1 MRRWL
6 RAYTGRRQPSS
17 TRTSKPKSPSLRPP
31 IAHTLIL
38 SISFALSR
46 QKKIHSEKPLQHKKS
61 PTAKERTEP
70 PALCLSSRALVR
82 TRAPRRRLLRVF
94 LMLRRKCNLSKCA
107 PPPAFGFGRHS
118 AHTHHHKAGG
128 PSGFCF
134 CFVSALHTGFLL
146 SSSALAHRG
155 KTIARAG
162 CVRSMCCAML
172 LRLAPTVRCGK
183 GTSNGTSSSSMC
195 GDVLA

>member
-61 PTAKERTEP
+61 PTAKERVLNHPLSISVLVLSYEFERLVVGYCGFS
-70 PALCLSSRALVR
+70 LCCDANVTSRNAHLLLHSASGATRLTHTTTKPEGHRAFVFVLFRLSTQVSFS
-82 TRAPRRRLLRVF
+82 RRRRSL
-94 LMLRRKCNLSKCA
+94 
-107 PPPAFGFGRHS
+107 
-118 AHTHHHKAGG
+118 TAGK
-128 PSGFCF
+128 
-134 CFVSALHTGFLL
+134 L
-146 SSSALAHRG
+146 
-155 KTIARAG
+155 
-162 CVRSMCCAML
+162 
-172 LRLAPTVRCGK
+172 
-183 GTSNGTSSSSMC
+183 
-195 GDVLA
+195 